1 MKESKLMIDYSYIG
15 SEIKRIR
22 KEMGLSQSKLAEKS
36 NVSIDTIRRL
46 ENSYTLPRLDSLV
59 PIFKVLGIEW
69 ELLLTSKKGS
79 PWEEVEKILQKA
91 DQELDQNNLDNIES
105 YIENLNYYRDT
116 LPNQYKIKL
125 DQHVL
130 FFKACLARNLD
141 KNLVLYK
148 KYLEDAL
155 RLTKKEDKFADEVLI
170 YDELEIRILQ
180 SLSEY
185 YIDIKEKEE
194 AFKILSNLKEKT
206 PSESKQFPKICYNLA
221 RYYYMEHSYTT
232 SIELAKEGLEEGSW
246 MANYNSFPLL
256 YYMLGISKFKN
267 RDNDYRSYL
276 DSSIHICDLLFKDDL
291 KKIIILSIDKIIQE

>member
-1 MKESKLMIDYSYIG
+1 MKESKLMIDYDYIG

-22 KEMGLSQSKLAEKS
+22 KEMGLSQAKLAAKS

-69 ELLLTSKKGS
+69 ELLLTTKKGS
-79 PWEEVEKILQKA
+79 SWEEIEKILQKS
-91 DQELDQNNLDNIES
+91 DQELDQNNLNNIES
-105 YIENLNYYRDT
+105 YIENLNYYRNT
-116 LPNQYKIKL
+116 LPKQYKIKL
-125 DQHVL
+125 DQHIL

-155 RLTKKEDKFADEVLI
+155 ILTKKEDILTNLT

-185 YIDIKEKEE
+185 YIDIEENEE
-194 AFKILSNLKEKT
+194 AFKILNNLKEKT
-206 PSESKQFPKICYNLA
+206 PTESKQFPKICYNLA
-221 RYYYMEHSYTT
+221 RYYYMEQKYTK
-232 SIELAKEGLEEGSW
+232 SVELSKEGLEEGAR
-246 MANYNSFPLL
+246 MGNYNSFPLL

-267 RDNDYRSYL
+267 GDNDYRSYL
-276 DSSIHICDLLFKDDL
+276 DSSIHICDLLFKSDL
-291 KKIIILSIDKIIQE
+291 KKIIILSIDEITQE